1 MKLKKIVSLAMSVV
15 LSISLLIGCSGKNK
29 DDSDNASNEKAIL
42 KIGMI
47 TDVAGVNDQSFNQSA
62 WEGLQKAK
70 EELGVEVTYLESK
83 QDSDYATN
91 IETFVD

>member
-47 TDVAGVNDQSFNQSA
+47 TDVAGVNDQSSLILLVLYLLIFCQVLH
-62 WEGLQKAK
+62 LQYSI
-70 EELGVEVTYLESK
+70 L
-83 QDSDYATN
+83 
-91 IETFVD
+91 

>member
-1 MKLKKIVSLAMSVV
+1 MFYHIRYFLFRIICSLY
-15 LSISLLIGCSGKNK
+15 ISLLIGCSGKNK

-70 EELGVEVTYLESK
+70 ETLLVLVILPAINPTK
-83 QDSDYATN
+83 YAAS
-91 IETFVD
+91 